1 MQRSF
6 VVSRSLTRGFQ
17 QRFNSATHYEYIL
30 SEVKGNV
37 GVITLNRP
45 KQLNALCNDLLN
57 EVIDAGRAFDKNDAI
72 GAIII
77 TGSEKAFAAGADIKE
92 MSTMTYAQCYKEN
105 LFKNWTEIPK
115 ISKPVQYFIFNMNS
129 KHCYDCLFHPSAWIF
144 CGLLDHCGS
153 VRLCSG
159 WRLRA
164 GHAVRHDHRFRERQ
178 VRPAR
183 DHSWRYSRYVCTL
196 IHHGSSVVNVSW

>member
-6 VVSRSLTRGFQ
+6 IVSRSLTRGFQ
-17 QRFNSATHYEYIL
+17 QRFNSTTPYKYIL
-30 SEVKGNV
+30 SEVKGSV

-57 EVIDAGRAFDKNDAI
+57 EVIDAGRAFDKDDSI

-115 ISKPVQYFIFNMNS
+115 ISKPVS
-129 KHCYDCLFHPSAWIF
+129 
-144 CGLLDHCGS
+144 
-153 VRLCSG
+153 
-159 WRLRA
+159 
-164 GHAVRHDHRFRERQ
+164 
-178 VRPAR
+178 
-183 DHSWRYSRYVCTL
+183 T
-196 IHHGSSVVNVSW
+196 